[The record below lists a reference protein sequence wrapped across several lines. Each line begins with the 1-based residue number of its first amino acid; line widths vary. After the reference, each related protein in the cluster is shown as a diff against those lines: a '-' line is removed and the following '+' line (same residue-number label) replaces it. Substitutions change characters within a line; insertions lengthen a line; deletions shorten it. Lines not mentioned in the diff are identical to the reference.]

1 MLPMTNPCPILVKRR
16 VKNVGI
22 CENIL
27 SIIVAMLVIIRHY
40 LLEYLEIKYDEN
52 TAPMAPVKQVE
63 PVNSPWISP
72 LGYSYNPKI
81 SDTWL

>member
-1 MLPMTNPCPILVKRR
+1 MLPITNPCPILAKAR

-27 SIIVAMLVIIRHY
+27 SIIVATLVIIRHY

-52 TAPMAPVKQVE
+52 IAPMAPVKHVE
-63 PVNSPWISP
+63 PVNSPWVSP
-72 LGYSYNPKI
+72 LGYDYNPKI
-81 SDTWL
+81 SDIWL